1 MSNPEE
7 RPEGSWHLL
16 AVAVADSLGPDR
28 TTRRTPL
35 VGGRG
40 VMPVTV
46 TADGVTSAAV
56 RLRPS
61 RPTDPPVLPALPELV
76 SPVTFVSAPGC
87 PSTTPRQGADD
98 QPQAAGHLRLVSA
111 APVP

>member
-1 MSNPEE
+1 
-7 RPEGSWHLL
+7 
-16 AVAVADSLGPDR
+16 
-28 TTRRTPL
+28 
-35 VGGRG
+35 
-40 VMPVTV
+40 MPVTV

-61 RPTDPPVLPALPELV
+61 RPTDPPVLLALPELV
-76 SPVTFVSAPGC
+76 PPVTFVSAPGC